1 MIFWETARPR
11 GPENQDDCPIRLR
24 SPRLYS
30 SQLTQWNSVPRTH
43 SVEGKVAN
51 WVYLN
56 RRVFPRLGV
65 TLSDQTI
72 NSLVRGDRNTL
83 ISFFDMLFNA
93 LEAVRAASGLQ
104 SAAQNATAAPDLV
117 QTTDPCTKRSRLD
130 AILAKSDLTM
140 DPATGQLTQRAAP
153 PQRTAR
159 GQAEYAS
166 RLASGVSGTSG
177 PDPRSGVRYRP
188 VECERCA
195 LLEKKVRLL
204 EEENEFLRKKL
215 AEK

>member
-1 MIFWETARPR
+1 MIFWETAHPR

-104 SAAQNATAAPDLV
+104 SAA
-117 QTTDPCTKRSRLD
+117 
-130 AILAKSDLTM
+130 
-140 DPATGQLTQRAAP
+140 
-153 PQRTAR
+153 
-159 GQAEYAS
+159 
-166 RLASGVSGTSG
+166 
-177 PDPRSGVRYRP
+177 
-188 VECERCA
+188 
-195 LLEKKVRLL
+195 
-204 EEENEFLRKKL
+204 
-215 AEK
+215 